1 MSGLDTLGRRARAG
15 LTQTI
20 GVLLGAGAAIGL
32 TRIEVGPQVSTSSVA
47 TVLIGLG
54 GAVFG
59 TLAVIFSLLFLVVQW
74 VASTFTPR
82 LTLFR
87 DAPIVWRT
95 AAVAM
100 SVIVFCIT
108 AILASGGRDTMSA
121 SVPLVAV
128 VGTLAVLVL
137 LRVVLAN
144 ALAATQVSP
153 VLTTICERGHQSI
166 VATYATSD
174 DLDPKPPTDSATE
187 PRSIEWSRNP
197 LVLQR
202 LHAERLIRLAESADA
217 VIVMEQTVG
226 STLRTGATLA
236 HVYGL
241 AEQSRGN
248 EAGNGNSD
256 AKEIDTGAFFAALD
270 TGPERT
276 FDGDPLLAFRLVADI
291 ALRAMSPAINDPAT
305 AVQAVDQIEFLLVS
319 ATSIDES
326 ARRWRDSGGHLRLVV
341 PRPSW
346 TDMLVVGFDDIIA
359 ASLGSPL
366 MLARLDAALTRVSTV
381 ATTVEQRTQLA
392 RRRTWVAQAR
402 ADRFPSL
409 DQ

>member
-1 MSGLDTLGRRARAG
+1 MSGFDTLGRRTRAG

-32 TRIEVGPQVSTSSVA
+32 TRIGVGPQISTSSVA

-74 VASTFTPR
+74 VATTFTPR

-108 AILASGGRDTMSA
+108 AILASGSRDTISA
-121 SVPLVAV
+121 SVPLLAV
-128 VGTLAVLVL
+128 VGTLVVLVL

-144 ALAATQVSP
+144 ALAATQISP
-153 VLTTICERGHQSI
+153 VLTTICEHGEQSI
-166 VATYATSD
+166 VATYPTSD
-174 DLDPKPPTDSATE
+174 NLDPKPRIDPADE
-187 PRSIEWSRNP
+187 PRSIQWSRNP

-202 LHAERLIRLAESADA
+202 LHVEKLIHLAESADA
-217 VIVMEQTVG
+217 VIVMEQAVG
-226 STLRTGATLA
+226 STLRACATVA
-236 HVYGL
+236 HVHGP
-241 AEQSRGN
+241 AAQS
-248 EAGNGNSD
+248 NGENASG
-256 AKEIDTGAFFAALD
+256 KIDNGAFFAALD

-276 FDGDPLLAFRLVADI
+276 FDGDPLLAFRLIADI

-326 ARRWRDSGGHLRLVV
+326 ARRWRDSGGRLRLVV

-346 TDMLVVGFDDIIA
+346 TDMLVVGLDDVIE
-359 ASLGSPL
+359 ASLGSPM
-366 MLARLDAALTRVSTV
+366 MLARLDAALTHVSAV
-381 ATTVEQRTQLA
+381 ATSVEQRTQLA
-392 RRRTWVAQAR
+392 RRRAWVAQAR

>member
-1 MSGLDTLGRRARAG
+1 MSGFDTLGRRTRAG

-32 TRIEVGPQVSTSSVA
+32 TRIGVGPQISTSSVA

-74 VASTFTPR
+74 VATTFTPR

-108 AILASGGRDTMSA
+108 AILASGSRDTISA
-121 SVPLVAV
+121 SVPLLAV
-128 VGTLAVLVL
+128 VGTLVVLVL

-144 ALAATQVSP
+144 ALAATQISP
-153 VLTTICERGHQSI
+153 VLTTICEHGQQSI
-166 VATYATSD
+166 VATYPTSD
-174 DLDPKPPTDSATE
+174 NLDPKPPIDPAAE
-187 PRSIEWSRNP
+187 PRSIQWSRNP

-202 LHAERLIRLAESADA
+202 LHVEKLIHLAESADA
-217 VIVMEQTVG
+217 VIVMEQAVG
-226 STLRTGATLA
+226 STLRAGATLA
-236 HVYGL
+236 HVHGP
-241 AEQSRGN
+241 AAQS
-248 EAGNGNSD
+248 NGENASG
-256 AKEIDTGAFFAALD
+256 KIDNGAFFAALD

-276 FDGDPLLAFRLVADI
+276 FDGDPLLAFRLIADI

-305 AVQAVDQIEFLLVS
+305 AVQAVDQIEFLLAS

-326 ARRWRDSGGHLRLVV
+326 AWRWRDSGGRLRLVV

-346 TDMLVVGFDDIIA
+346 TDMLVVGLDDVIA

-366 MLARLDAALTRVSTV
+366 MLARLDAALTHVSAV
-381 ATTVEQRTQLA
+381 ATSVEQRTQLA
-392 RRRTWVAQAR
+392 RRRAWVEQAR

>member
-1 MSGLDTLGRRARAG
+1 MSGLDTLGRRARAS

-20 GVLLGAGAAIGL
+20 GVLLGAGAALGL
-32 TRIEVGPQVSTSSVA
+32 TRIGVGPQISTSSVA

-74 VASTFTPR
+74 VATTFTPR

-108 AILASGGRDTMSA
+108 AILASGSRDTISA

-128 VGTLAVLVL
+128 VGTLVVLVL

-144 ALAATQVSP
+144 ALAATQISP
-153 VLTTICERGHQSI
+153 VLTTICEHGQQSI
-166 VATYATSD
+166 VATYRTSD
-174 DLDPKPPTDSATE
+174 NLDPKPRFDPADE
-187 PRSIEWSRNP
+187 PRSIQWSRNP

-202 LHAERLIRLAESADA
+202 LHVERLIHLAESADA
-217 VIVMEQTVG
+217 VIVMEQAVG
-226 STLRTGATLA
+226 STLRAGATVA
-236 HVYGL
+236 HVHGP
-241 AEQSRGN
+241 AAQS
-248 EAGNGNSD
+248 NGDSGVGG
-256 AKEIDTGAFFAALD
+256 IDNGAFFAALD

-276 FDGDPLLAFRLVADI
+276 FDGDPLLAFRLIADI
-291 ALRAMSPAINDPAT
+291 ALRAMSPAINDPAS

-326 ARRWRDSGGHLRLVV
+326 AWRWRDSGGRLRLVI

-346 TDMLVVGFDDIIA
+346 TDMLVVGLDDVIA

-366 MLARLDAALTRVSTV
+366 MLARLHAALTHVSAV
-381 ATTVEQRTQLA
+381 ATSVEQRTQLA
-392 RRRTWVAQAR
+392 RRRAWVAQAR

>member
-1 MSGLDTLGRRARAG
+1 MSGFDTLGRRTRAG

-32 TRIEVGPQVSTSSVA
+32 TRIGVGPQISTSSVA

-74 VASTFTPR
+74 VATTFTPR

-108 AILASGGRDTMSA
+108 AILASGSRDTISA
-121 SVPLVAV
+121 SVPLLAV
-128 VGTLAVLVL
+128 VGTLVVLVL

-144 ALAATQVSP
+144 ALAATQISP
-153 VLTTICERGHQSI
+153 VLTTICEHGQQSI
-166 VATYATSD
+166 VATYPTSD
-174 DLDPKPPTDSATE
+174 NLDPKPPIDPAAE
-187 PRSIEWSRNP
+187 PRSIQWSRNP

-202 LHAERLIRLAESADA
+202 LHVERLIHLAESADA
-217 VIVMEQTVG
+217 VIVMEQAVG
-226 STLRTGATLA
+226 STLRAGATLA
-236 HVYGL
+236 HVHGP
-241 AEQSRGN
+241 AAQSNGEN
-248 EAGNGNSD
+248 AAG
-256 AKEIDTGAFFAALD
+256 KIDTGAFFAALD

-276 FDGDPLLAFRLVADI
+276 FDGDPLLAFRLIADI

-305 AVQAVDQIEFLLVS
+305 AVQAVDQIEFVLVS

-326 ARRWRDSGGHLRLVV
+326 ARRWRDSGGRLRLVV

-346 TDMLVVGFDDIIA
+346 TDMLVVGLDDVIA

-366 MLARLDAALTRVSTV
+366 MLARLDAALTHVSAV
-381 ATTVEQRTQLA
+381 ATSVEQRTQLA
-392 RRRTWVAQAR
+392 RRRAWVEQAR

>member
-1 MSGLDTLGRRARAG
+1 MTGLDTLGRRARAG

-20 GVLLGAGAAIGL
+20 GVLFGAGAAIGL
-32 TRIEVGPQVSTSSVA
+32 MHIGAAPQISTSSVA
-47 TVLIGLG
+47 TVLIGLS

-74 VASTFTPR
+74 VATTFTPR
-82 LTLFR
+82 LTLFQ

-108 AILASGGRDTMSA
+108 AILASGSRDTMSA

-144 ALAATQVSP
+144 ALAATQISP
-153 VLTTICERGHQSI
+153 VLTTICEHGQQSI
-166 VATYATSD
+166 VATYPTSD
-174 DLDPKPPTDSATE
+174 DLDPKQVDSPAE
-187 PRSIEWSRNP
+187 PRSILWSRNP

-202 LHAERLIRLAESADA
+202 LHVERLVHLAESADS
-217 VIVMEQTVG
+217 VIVMEETVG
-226 STLRTGATLA
+226 STLRAGATLA
-236 HVYGL
+236 HVYGR
-241 AEQSRGN
+241 APQSLDK
-248 EAGNGNSD
+248 GNSD
-256 AKEIDTGAFFAALD
+256 VGEIDTGAFFAALD

-276 FDGDPLLAFRLVADI
+276 FDGDSLLAFRLIADI

-305 AVQAVDQIEFLLVS
+305 AAQAVDQIEFLLVS

-326 ARRWRDSGGHLRLVV
+326 ARRWRDAGGHLRLVV

-346 TDMLVVGFDDIIA
+346 TDMLVVGFDDVIA
-359 ASLGSPL
+359 ASLDSPL
-366 MLARLDAALTRVSTV
+366 MLARLDAALSRVSTV
-381 ATTVEQRTQLA
+381 AATVEQRTQLA

-402 ADRFPSL
+402 ADRFPTL

>member
-1 MSGLDTLGRRARAG
+1 MSAFDTLGRRARAG

-32 TRIEVGPQVSTSSVA
+32 TRIGVGPQISTSSVA

-74 VASTFTPR
+74 VATTFTPR

-108 AILASGGRDTMSA
+108 AILASGSRDTISA
-121 SVPLVAV
+121 CVPLVAV
-128 VGTLAVLVL
+128 VGTLVVLVL

-144 ALAATQVSP
+144 ALAATQISP
-153 VLTTICERGHQSI
+153 VLTTICEHGQQSI
-166 VATYATSD
+166 VATYPTSD
-174 DLDPKPPTDSATE
+174 NLDPKPRIDPADE
-187 PRSIEWSRNP
+187 PRSIQWSRNP

-202 LHAERLIRLAESADA
+202 LHVERLIHLAESADA
-217 VIVMEQTVG
+217 VIVMEQAVG
-226 STLRTGATLA
+226 STLRASATLA
-236 HVYGL
+236 HVHGP
-241 AEQSRGN
+241 AAQS
-248 EAGNGNSD
+248 NGENASG
-256 AKEIDTGAFFAALD
+256 KIDNGAFFAALD

-276 FDGDPLLAFRLVADI
+276 FDGDPLLAFRLIADI

-319 ATSIDES
+319 AMSIDES
-326 ARRWRDSGGHLRLVV
+326 ARRWRDSGGRLRLVV

-346 TDMLVVGFDDIIA
+346 TDMLVVGLDDVIA
-359 ASLGSPL
+359 ASLGSPM
-366 MLARLDAALTRVSTV
+366 MLARLDAALTHVSTV
-381 ATTVEQRTQLA
+381 ATSVEQRTQLA
-392 RRRTWVAQAR
+392 RRRAWVAQAR

>member
-1 MSGLDTLGRRARAG
+1 MSRLDTLGRRARAG

-32 TRIEVGPQVSTSSVA
+32 TRIGVGPQISTSSVA

-74 VASTFTPR
+74 VATTFTPR

-108 AILASGGRDTMSA
+108 AILASGSRDTISA
-121 SVPLVAV
+121 SVPLAAV
-128 VGTLAVLVL
+128 VGTLVVLVL

-144 ALAATQVSP
+144 ALAATQISP
-153 VLTTICERGHQSI
+153 VLTTICEHGQQSI
-166 VATYATSD
+166 VATYPTSD
-174 DLDPKPPTDSATE
+174 DLDPKPRIDPADE
-187 PRSIEWSRNP
+187 PRSIQWSRNP

-202 LHAERLIRLAESADA
+202 LHVERLIHLAESADA
-217 VIVMEQTVG
+217 VIVMEQAVG
-226 STLRTGATLA
+226 STLRAGATLA
-236 HVYGL
+236 HVHGP
-241 AEQSRGN
+241 AAQSL
-248 EAGNGNSD
+248 GNGEN
-256 AKEIDTGAFFAALD
+256 AAGKIDTGAFFAALD

-276 FDGDPLLAFRLVADI
+276 FDGDPLLAFRLIADI

-305 AVQAVDQIEFLLVS
+305 AVQAVDQIEFLLGS

-326 ARRWRDSGGHLRLVV
+326 AWRWRDSGGRLRLVV

-346 TDMLVVGFDDIIA
+346 TDMLVVGLDDVIA

-366 MLARLDAALTRVSTV
+366 MLARLDAALTHVSAV
-381 ATTVEQRTQLA
+381 ATSVEQRTQLA
-392 RRRTWVAQAR
+392 RRRAWVEQAR

>member
-1 MSGLDTLGRRARAG
+1 MTGLDTLGRRARAG

-20 GVLLGAGAAIGL
+20 GVLFGAGAAIGL
-32 TRIEVGPQVSTSSVA
+32 THIGAAPQISTSSVA

-74 VASTFTPR
+74 VATTFTPR

-108 AILASGGRDTMSA
+108 AILASGSRDTISA

-144 ALAATQVSP
+144 ALAATQISP
-153 VLTTICERGHQSI
+153 VLTTICEHGQQSI
-166 VATYATSD
+166 VATYPTSD
-174 DLDPKPPTDSATE
+174 DLDPQQPVDSTAE
-187 PRSIEWSRNP
+187 PHSIPWSRNP

-202 LHAERLIRLAESADA
+202 LHVERLVHLAESADA

-226 STLRTGATLA
+226 STLRAGATLA
-236 HVYGL
+236 HVYGP
-241 AEQSRGN
+241 AAQRN
-248 EAGNGNSD
+248 GNGDSD
-256 AKEIDTGAFFAALD
+256 SDTGEIDTGAFFAALD

-276 FDGDPLLAFRLVADI
+276 FDGDSLLAFRLIADI

-305 AVQAVDQIEFLLVS
+305 AAQAVDQIEFLLVS

-326 ARRWRDSGGHLRLVV
+326 ARRWRDAGGHLRLVV

-346 TDMLVVGFDDIIA
+346 TDMLVVGFDDVIA
-359 ASLGSPL
+359 ASLESPL

-381 ATTVEQRTQLA
+381 AATVEQRTQLA

-402 ADRFPSL
+402 ADRFPTL

>member
-1 MSGLDTLGRRARAG
+1 MTGLDTLGRRARAG

-20 GVLLGAGAAIGL
+20 GVLFGAGAAIGL
-32 TRIEVGPQVSTSSVA
+32 THIGAAPQISTSSVA

-74 VASTFTPR
+74 VATTFTPR

-108 AILASGGRDTMSA
+108 AILASGSRDTISA

-144 ALAATQVSP
+144 ALAATQISP
-153 VLTTICERGHQSI
+153 VLTTICEHGQQSI
-166 VATYATSD
+166 VATYPTSD
-174 DLDPKPPTDSATE
+174 DLDPKQVDSPAE
-187 PRSIEWSRNP
+187 PRSILWSRNP

-202 LHAERLIRLAESADA
+202 LHVERLVHLAESAGS
-217 VIVMEQTVG
+217 VIVMEETVG
-226 STLRTGATLA
+226 STLRAGATLA
-236 HVYGL
+236 HVYGP
-241 AEQSRGN
+241 AAQSL
-248 EAGNGNSD
+248 GNGNSD
-256 AKEIDTGAFFAALD
+256 VGEIDTGAFFAALD

-276 FDGDPLLAFRLVADI
+276 FDGDPLLAFRLIADI

-326 ARRWRDSGGHLRLVV
+326 ARHWRDAGGHLRLVV

-346 TDMLVVGFDDIIA
+346 TDMLVVGFDDVIA
-359 ASLGSPL
+359 ASLESPL

-381 ATTVEQRTQLA
+381 AATVEQRTQLE

-402 ADRFPSL
+402 ADRFPTL

>member
-1 MSGLDTLGRRARAG
+1 MSGLDTLGRRTRAG

-32 TRIEVGPQVSTSSVA
+32 TRIGVGPQISTSSVA

-74 VASTFTPR
+74 VATTFTPR

-108 AILASGGRDTMSA
+108 AILASGSRDTISA

-128 VGTLAVLVL
+128 VGTLVVLVL

-144 ALAATQVSP
+144 ALAATQISP
-153 VLTTICERGHQSI
+153 VLTTICEHGEQSI
-166 VATYATSD
+166 VATYRTSD
-174 DLDPKPPTDSATE
+174 NLDPDPRIDPADE
-187 PRSIEWSRNP
+187 PRSIQWSRNP

-202 LHAERLIRLAESADA
+202 LHVERLIHLAESADA

-226 STLRTGATLA
+226 STLRAGATVA
-236 HVYGL
+236 HVHGP
-241 AEQSRGN
+241 AAQS
-248 EAGNGNSD
+248 NGENASG
-256 AKEIDTGAFFAALD
+256 KIDNGAFFAALD
-270 TGPERT
+270 TEPERT
-276 FDGDPLLAFRLVADI
+276 FDGDPLLAFRLIADI

-326 ARRWRDSGGHLRLVV
+326 AWRWRDSGGRLRLVV

-346 TDMLVVGFDDIIA
+346 TDMLVVGLDDVIA

-366 MLARLDAALTRVSTV
+366 MLARLDAALTHVSAV
-381 ATTVEQRTQLA
+381 ATSVEQRTQLA
-392 RRRTWVAQAR
+392 RRRAWVAQAR

>member
-1 MSGLDTLGRRARAG
+1 MTGLNTLGRRARAG

-20 GVLLGAGAAIGL
+20 GVLFGAGAAIGL
-32 TRIEVGPQVSTSSVA
+32 THIGAAPQISTSSVA

-74 VASTFTPR
+74 VATTFTPR

-108 AILASGGRDTMSA
+108 AILASGSRDTISA

-137 LRVVLAN
+137 LRVVLTN
-144 ALAATQVSP
+144 ALAATQISP
-153 VLTTICERGHQSI
+153 VLTTICEHGQQSI
-166 VATYATSD
+166 VATYPMSD
-174 DLDPKPPTDSATE
+174 DLDPKKVDSPAE
-187 PRSIEWSRNP
+187 PRIILWSRNP

-202 LHAERLIRLAESADA
+202 LHVERLVHLAESAGS
-217 VIVMEQTVG
+217 VIVMEETVG
-226 STLRTGATLA
+226 STLRAGRTLA
-236 HVYGL
+236 HVYGP
-241 AEQSRGN
+241 AAQSLGN
-248 EAGNGNSD
+248 DNSD
-256 AKEIDTGAFFAALD
+256 VGEIDTGAFFAALD

-276 FDGDPLLAFRLVADI
+276 FDGDPLLAFRLIADI

-326 ARRWRDSGGHLRLVV
+326 ARHWRDAGGHLRLVV

-346 TDMLVVGFDDIIA
+346 RDMLVVGFDDVIA
-359 ASLGSPL
+359 VSLESPL

-381 ATTVEQRTQLA
+381 AATVEQRTQLE

-402 ADRFPSL
+402 ADRFPTL
-409 DQ
+409 GQ

>member
-1 MSGLDTLGRRARAG
+1 MSGFDTLGRRTRAG

-32 TRIEVGPQVSTSSVA
+32 TRIGVGPQISTSSVA

-74 VASTFTPR
+74 VATTFTPR

-108 AILASGGRDTMSA
+108 AILASGSRDTISA
-121 SVPLVAV
+121 SVPLLAV
-128 VGTLAVLVL
+128 VGTLVVLVL

-144 ALAATQVSP
+144 ALAATQISP
-153 VLTTICERGHQSI
+153 VLTTICEHGEQSI
-166 VATYATSD
+166 VATYPTSD
-174 DLDPKPPTDSATE
+174 NLDPKPRIDPADE
-187 PRSIEWSRNP
+187 PRSIQWSRNP

-202 LHAERLIRLAESADA
+202 LHVEKLIHLAESADA
-217 VIVMEQTVG
+217 VIVMEQAVG
-226 STLRTGATLA
+226 STLRAGATVA
-236 HVYGL
+236 HVHGP
-241 AEQSRGN
+241 AAQS
-248 EAGNGNSD
+248 NGENASG
-256 AKEIDTGAFFAALD
+256 KIDNGAFFAALD

-276 FDGDPLLAFRLVADI
+276 FDGDPLLAFRLIADI

-305 AVQAVDQIEFLLVS
+305 AVQAVDQIEFVLVS

-326 ARRWRDSGGHLRLVV
+326 ARRWRDSGGRLRLVV

-346 TDMLVVGFDDIIA
+346 TDMLVVGLDDVIE
-359 ASLGSPL
+359 ASLGSPM
-366 MLARLDAALTRVSTV
+366 MLARLDAALTHVSAV
-381 ATTVEQRTQLA
+381 ATSVEQRTQLA
-392 RRRTWVAQAR
+392 RRRAWVAQAR